1 MLDGGFV
8 KKKLS
13 QSLNHFPTVAD
24 VVGLTASIMTK
35 SDLPTKEL
43 FRIYYYDA
51 PPFLG
56 KVTNPLSGAVRDL
69 SLTQQAKENM
79 SLIDSLE
86 MQPDFAVRRGTLL
99 CSGWELG
106 RAALQRLKHTP
117 QGQPHVITERDLVP
131 SIAQKGVD
139 MRIGLDISWIAL
151 RHLAGNLVLVTGDS
165 DFVPVV
171 KLARKE
177 GMRVYLEHMGH
188 ATTQLL
194 RAHVD
199 RII

>member
-1 MLDGGFV
+1 
-8 KKKLS
+8 
-13 QSLNHFPTVAD
+13 
-24 VVGLTASIMTK
+24 
-35 SDLPTKEL
+35 
-43 FRIYYYDA
+43 
-51 PPFLG
+51 
-56 KVTNPLSGAVRDL
+56 
-69 SLTQQAKENM
+69 
-79 SLIDSLE
+79 
-86 MQPDFAVRRGTLL
+86 
-99 CSGWELG
+99 
-106 RAALQRLKHTP
+106 
-117 QGQPHVITERDLVP
+117 
-131 SIAQKGVD
+131 

-151 RHLAGNLVLVTGDS
+151 RRLAGNLVLVTGDS